1 MKKTSTILEKLSY
14 FRKLAKISQKHGLA
28 SRTFNDLISM
38 GILLKEDGFSPKPF
52 VKRAVI
58 LLRPFLWIN
67 TRKVGRRKRFRKIV
81 ERPVFLPQKTG
92 IRRSIKILLRTSHR
106 VVGVKNRTNF
116 VKRHLVFIQDIVRKG
131 YSVIMSNNLER
142 YKLARTLRF
151 SRRKAKYFLLK
162 KLGKIFKKRVR
173 LGKRLRKRSLE
184 KK

>member
-14 FRKLAKISQKHGLA
+14 FRKLARISQKHGLA

-81 ERPVFLPQKTG
+81 
-92 IRRSIKILLRTSHR
+92 
-106 VVGVKNRTNF
+106 
-116 VKRHLVFIQDIVRKG
+116 
-131 YSVIMSNNLER
+131 
-142 YKLARTLRF
+142 
-151 SRRKAKYFLLK
+151 
-162 KLGKIFKKRVR
+162 
-173 LGKRLRKRSLE
+173 
-184 KK
+184 